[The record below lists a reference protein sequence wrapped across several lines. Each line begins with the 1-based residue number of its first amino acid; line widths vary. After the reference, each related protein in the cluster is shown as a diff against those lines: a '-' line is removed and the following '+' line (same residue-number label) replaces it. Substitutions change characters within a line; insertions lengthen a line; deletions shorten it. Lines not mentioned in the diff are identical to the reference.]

1 MISHLIALT
10 KEWLYIRC
18 RLMLV
23 AEYRE
28 CHNSKPVYILVSVV

>member
-1 MISHLIALT
+1 MISYLIALT

-18 RLMLV
+18 RLMFV

-28 CHNSKPVYILVSVV
+28 CHK